1 MTMAIA
7 YAQSGHLCLAT
18 LHANNSYHAL
28 NRIIS
33 FYPLENRPAL
43 LQDLSSSLKCI
54 VSQRLIRNLKGARS
68 AGVEVML
75 NTRHVAD
82 LIEKGEVNGI
92 KEAMDKSLAPGSQTF
107 EQALFQMY
115 RDGVI
120 SQEEALANADS
131 ATNLLWLMNNTDAT
145 KPSPGTAPA
154 PKPAL
159 QQEVDQTASGAS
171 FSEFKL
177 SLGDEKAA

>member
-1 MTMAIA
+1 MAIA

-43 LQDLSSSLKCI
+43 LQDLSSSLKCV
-54 VSQRLIRNLKGARS
+54 VSQRLVRNLKGARS
-68 AGVEVML
+68 AAVEVML
-75 NTRHVAD
+75 NTRHIAD

-107 EQALFQMY
+107 EQALFQML
-115 RDGVI
+115 REGFI

-131 ATNLLWLMNNTDAT
+131 ATNLLWLINNTDAT
-145 KPSPGTAPA
+145 KAAPGAPPA

-159 QQEVDQTASGAS
+159 QQEVEQVAGGAS

-177 SLGDEKAA
+177 TLGDEKAA